1 MNKKPPE
8 LHIVDGTKSR
18 TRGELASLPAT
29 IRKRIPAAVWMDNPD
44 AWDKQK
50 FIDDTA
56 EFLHS
61 VYGIGNDQ
69 DSATLTILADHIETY
84 VDCSKMLRYE
94 DENGKRQSRLVIP
107 QNDNKTLAPSP
118 WLSIRNKTT
127 TLIIQLMN
135 ELGLTP
141 RSRLASGKTEDDS
154 PVARLLKGPFG
165 A

>member
-1 MNKKPPE
+1 MNQKPPE
-8 LHIVDGTKSR
+8 LHLVDGTKSR
-18 TRGELASLPAT
+18 TRGDLASLPAS
-29 IRKRIPAAVWMDNPD
+29 IRKRIPRAEWMDNPEG
-44 AWDKQK
+44 WNKQQ
-50 FIDDTA
+50 FIDETA
-56 EFLHS
+56 DFLHT

-69 DSATLTILADHIETY
+69 DKHALTMLADHIETY
-84 VDCSKMLRYE
+84 VDCTKMLHYA
-94 DENGKRQSRLVIP
+94 DENGERKSRLVIP

-141 RSRLASGKTEDDS
+141 RSRLASGKVEDDS
-154 PVARLLKGPFG
+154 TVAKLLKGPFG

>member
-18 TRGELASLPAT
+18 TRGDLTNLPAS
-29 IRKRIPAAVWMDNPD
+29 IRKRIPSAEWMDNPD
-44 AWDKQK
+44 AWDKAK
-50 FIDDTA
+50 FIEETSD
-56 EFLHS
+56 FLHT

-69 DSATLTILADHIETY
+69 DKHALTMLADHIEVY
-84 VDCSKMLRYE
+84 VDCSKMLRYLD
-94 DENGKRQSRLVIP
+94 DEVKRQSRLVIP
-107 QNDNKTLAPSP
+107 QNNNATLAPSP

-141 RSRLASGKTEDDS
+141 RSRLASGKREEDS
-154 PVARLLKGPFG
+154 PVAQLLKGPF
-165 A
+165 AS

>member
-8 LHIVDGTKSR
+8 LHLVDGTKSR
-18 TRGELASLPAT
+18 TRGELATLPAT
-29 IRKRIPAAVWMDNPD
+29 IRKRIPAAAWMDNPD
-44 AWDKQK
+44 AWDKAK
-50 FIDDTA
+50 FIEETS
-56 EFLHS
+56 EFLHT

-141 RSRLASGKTEDDS
+141 RSRLAAGKSEDDS
-154 PVARLLKGPFG
+154 PVSRLLKGPFG

>member
-1 MNKKPPE
+1 M
-8 LHIVDGTKSR
+8 
-18 TRGELASLPAT
+18 PAT